1 MQEHSNGNGFA
12 PVDIRTTFET
22 ETSGEGVHPIK
33 YEVSAMRETVARCV
47 VAMGVGF
54 ALMVAQ
60 GCKKQAAP
68 APVQPVVRAAQM
80 QPDFAVGPLPVEDVD
95 PGAIPRVDRTARRR
109 QYVQPVQVQV
119 QSADAQAAVAAAQR
133 RQDAR
138 LLQQQQADSQRQQ
151 QELDQDIEENLK
163 TQQEMEAEPRIQDIP
178 EAPLTTPPPPTPT
191 QPQWQ

>member
-1 MQEHSNGNGFA
+1 
-12 PVDIRTTFET
+12 
-22 ETSGEGVHPIK
+22 
-33 YEVSAMRETVARCV
+33 MRETVARCV

-68 APVQPVVRAAQM
+68 APVQPVVRSAAQM

-109 QYVQPVQVQV
+109 PYVQPVQV

-178 EAPLTTPPPPTPT
+178 EAPLTIPPQPT
-191 QPQWQ
+191 QPQ